1 MQKKRE
7 KWNTRISSEK
17 LEENI
22 LTKVVIDSNF

>member
-22 LTKVVIDSNF
+22 TKVVIDSNF